1 MRTATV
7 IRNSCKQTRYL
18 WRKVC
23 GLEQAADSST
33 RCSLCVAQAFFIFFM
48 WLKSCLTQQ
57 TGGSTIS
64 LNMMVICET
73 YTCIH
78 TVYTQPYPF
87 ALGSLR
93 DVHFLIRT
101 HWSHVGDIGSKQ
113 ESKSKCYRTVLTCL
127 LLIWMA
133 KEDGY

>member
-7 IRNSCKQTRYL
+7 IRNSCRQTRYL

-33 RCSLCVAQAFFIFFM
+33 HCSLCFSQAFFIFFM
-48 WLKSCLTQQ
+48 WLKSFLTEQ
-57 TGGSTIS
+57 TGSSTIS
-64 LNMMVICET
+64 LNMMVICQT
-73 YTCIH
+73 H
-78 TVYTQPYPF
+78 TYTQPYPL
-87 ALGSLR
+87 ASGHLW
-93 DVHFLIRT
+93 DVRFLIRT

-127 LLIWMA
+127 LLI
-133 KEDGY
+133 